1 MIALSAVQSGDFD
14 AVIIEDQLPLMVPS
28 RLIKELVSVKQGIP
42 VISVVR
48 GNERRKELLDD
59 FGLGLFSYFEPDK
72 HSGEELFEMLSSAK
86 RFQDFKKEVPR
97 EKLNLDYFEHHTKSF
112 SYYFELH
119 SRVHMP
125 TYYTYL
131 CFYDC
136 Y

>member
-1 MIALSAVQSGDFD
+1 MNIPQLSGMNVHLDYVQNGMIALSAVQSGDFD

-72 HSGEELFEMLSSAK
+72 HSGEELSLI
-86 RFQDFKKEVPR
+86 
-97 EKLNLDYFEHHTKSF
+97 HI
-112 SYYFELH
+112 
-119 SRVHMP
+119 
-125 TYYTYL
+125 
-131 CFYDC
+131 
-136 Y
+136 